1 MEEDFLEAR
10 QAVESGHP
18 SVIAAG
24 RVDGSIENMMYG
36 LSATSMADL
45 ITGFSYYTPPP
56 KECALLGHLEH
67 ATPEDPFHSA
77 DFIWALPKLPS
88 FVDQLDV
95 CFLKATGM
103 GVDEYGKRYGY
114 LVLHSVELPQ
124 CPEFNKITRAK
135 MYFAC
140 LFRETDDG
148 YLDVMARGIFN
159 LEASRT
165 NQPIRTIGVHPAEPE
180 FAVVADYYLNCP
192 SQFSLSSSLSDSDED
207 KDAPLTYSLDTVGR
221 NRKRDDTLKMNSS
234 ADDSLVGYEFEDDR
248 FSDMSELDSVDFSF
262 SSRKDVEDDELELD
276 LQTELRPE
284 TLAGSDTNE
293 VVPWGGGYRT
303 SGDDAFTTSTDQ
315 RRQPVKSSMYQQDLM
330 ERLHETYSL
339 AIDVHAQ
346 MQMNAQAM
354 RNARYR

>member
-88 FVDQLDV
+88 FADQLDV

-103 GVDEYGKRYGY
+103 GVDEDGKRYGY

-124 CPEFNKITRAK
+124 CPEFNKTTRAK

-159 LEASRT
+159 LEANRT
-165 NQPIRTIGVHPAEPE
+165 VRLMLGSATAYFIAGLFNSVGIGESKKLTLMARRNQA
-180 FAVVADYYLNCP
+180 
-192 SQFSLSSSLSDSDED
+192 
-207 KDAPLTYSLDTVGR
+207 
-221 NRKRDDTLKMNSS
+221 RKNFTQKSVCMKC
-234 ADDSLVGYEFEDDR
+234 FQHDR

-293 VVPWGGGYRT
+293 VVPWGGGYRI

-315 RRQPVKSSMYQQDLM
+315 RRQPVKSSTYQQDLM

-339 AIDVHAQ
+339 AIDVHVQ